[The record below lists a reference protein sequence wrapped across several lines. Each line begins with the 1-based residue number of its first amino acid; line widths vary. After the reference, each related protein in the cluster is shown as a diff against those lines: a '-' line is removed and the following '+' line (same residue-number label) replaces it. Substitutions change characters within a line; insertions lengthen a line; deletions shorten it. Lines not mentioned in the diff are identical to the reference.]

1 MARRGMIALLLTLS
15 TLGAVACV
23 PRTPA
28 KPSDDGSWATQMLER
43 INAERARVGAPPMAT
58 CGTLTA
64 AAAAHSADQAASGRM
79 SHTGSDGSTLTS
91 RTARAGYKD
100 WLELAE
106 NVGSGNVGTDAIMDA
121 WMNSPGHRSNLLN
134 PAFDQ
139 VGLGRA
145 SGPAGMTYWTQDFGW
160 RGTC

>member
-15 TLGAVACV
+15 TLGTVACV

-28 KPSDDGSWATQMLER
+28 KPSDDGSWETQMLTR
-43 INAERARVGAPPMAT
+43 INAERARVGAPAMVV

-79 SHTGSDGSTLTS
+79 SHTGSDGSTLTT
-91 RTARAGYKD
+91 RVTRAGYTG
-100 WLELAE
+100 WFEVAE
-106 NVGSGNVGTDAIMDA
+106 NVGSGNVGLDVIMDA
-121 WMNSPGHRSNLLN
+121 WMNSPGHRENLLN
-134 PAFDQ
+134 PALDQ
-139 VGLGRA
+139 VGVGRA
-145 SGPAGMTYWTQDFGW
+145 TSPSGITYWTQNFGW